1 MKLLQKENRR
11 TNTFRKVTWEGHMER
26 SPGMVTGVDNGLGPK
41 TIQNTSI
48 MQEKQIGGIPEKA
61 LPHSYP
67 T

>member
-1 MKLLQKENRR
+1 
-11 TNTFRKVTWEGHMER
+11 MER
-26 SPGMVTGVDNGLGPK
+26 SPRMVTGVDNGLGPK
-41 TIQNTSI
+41 AIKQNSI

>member
-1 MKLLQKENRR
+1 
-11 TNTFRKVTWEGHMER
+11 
-26 SPGMVTGVDNGLGPK
+26 MVTGVDNGLGPK
-41 TIQNTSI
+41 TIQNISI